1 MVKYKYGGA
10 QMKKILKRL
19 YDNIEVSLLV
29 CLSISFVLG
38 IYNMLI
44 KAGGP
49 TTVDYIVQA
58 VLAVVIIVDIWFLK
72 HQEEMN

>member
-1 MVKYKYGGA
+1 
-10 QMKKILKRL
+10 MKKFFKKL
-19 YDNIEVSLLV
+19 YDHIEVSLFV

-44 KAGGP
+44 KADGP
-49 TTVDYIVQA
+49 TTVDYIIQA
-58 VLAVVIIVDIWFLK
+58 VLAVIIIVDIWFLK

>member
-1 MVKYKYGGA
+1 
-10 QMKKILKRL
+10 MKKFFKKL

-38 IYNMLI
+38 IYNMLM

-49 TTVDYIVQA
+49 TTVDYIAQA
-58 VLAVVIIVDIWFLK
+58 VLAVVIIVDIWFLR
-72 HQEEMN
+72 HQEETN

>member
-1 MVKYKYGGA
+1 
-10 QMKKILKRL
+10 MKKFFKKL
-19 YDNIEVSLLV
+19 YDHIEVSLLV
-29 CLSISFVLG
+29 YLSISLVLG

-49 TTVDYIVQA
+49 TTVEYIVQT